1 MHVSLPQLSTLLGL
15 LTLGGSLVLPPS
27 KAIAQ
32 NTTPYPAE
40 AVEVFTKT
48 CVEQGDS
55 KTISPEAMQQICTCS
70 IEEIQQTYSFEQF
83 TEIGTGLGQ
92 GKAAPAELNSIVQ
105 ACVAEVIKK

>member
-1 MHVSLPQLSTLLGL
+1 MNLSSDLLSTLLGL
-15 LTLGGSLVLPPS
+15 IALASGLTVLPQ

-55 KTISPEAMQQICTCS
+55 KTISSEAMRQICSCS
-70 IEEIQQTYSFEQF
+70 IEGLQKIYSFEQF
-83 TEIGTGLGQ
+83 TQIGNNIGQ
-92 GKAAPAELNSIVQ
+92 GKPAPTELNSIVQ
-105 ACVAEVIKK
+105 ACVLQEMQK

>member
-1 MHVSLPQLSTLLGL
+1 MNLSSNLLSTLLGL
-15 LTLGGSLVLPPS
+15 VAASGLTVLPQ

-55 KTISPEAMQQICTCS
+55 KTISSEAMRQICTCS
-70 IEEIQQTYSFEQF
+70 IEELQKTYSFEQF
-83 TEIGTGLGQ
+83 TQIGNSIGQ
-92 GKAAPAELNSIVQ
+92 GKAAPEELNSIVQ
-105 ACVAEVIKK
+105 ACVAEVMKK